1 MTPTAHAGGACL
13 PCSAVICICF
23 VPLQAHTGLIRERS
37 CYVVL
42 RLTVEV
48 MHRKSTMADGSK
60 YLQYC
65 TCIHKQKRRPIVRA
79 KHRK

>member
-23 VPLQAHTGLIRERS
+23 VPLQAHTGLIREQS
-37 CYVVL
+37 CSVVL

-60 YLQYC
+60 YLQYMYPQTKAEADC
-65 TCIHKQKRRPIVRA
+65 EGEA
-79 KHRK
+79 S